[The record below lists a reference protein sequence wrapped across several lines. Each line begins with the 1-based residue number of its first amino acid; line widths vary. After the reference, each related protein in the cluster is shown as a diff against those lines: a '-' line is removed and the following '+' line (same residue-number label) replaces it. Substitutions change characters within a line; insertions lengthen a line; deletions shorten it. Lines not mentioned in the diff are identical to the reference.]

1 MQLVRKY
8 QTSGKIEEKQ
18 NKALD
23 ANKTMQEYATDWY
36 TRRAATGR
44 YEDQLGGDKL
54 QGVLERINNTKP
66 SRESFKNEDGSLSFY
81 NTAKVQDTSR
91 DVRGYHTKGTNFWS
105 SRTLLLNRD
114 TPWHEAIGHQIY
126 DELPQF
132 NAVHSRTPWFIVPE
146 DKQHQSYLNGHDESQ
161 GDEKG
166 ANIWGFRGA
175 NRQLKDS
182 NGNLYIDP
190 TRKLS
195 GKDIEEMRN
204 KGAIIPQAFNYM
216 SDDDIATLHNLY
228 ASNNRFDINDNMFN
242 FT

>member
-66 SRESFKNEDGSLSFY
+66 SRESFKNQDGSLSFY

-126 DELPQF
+126 DELPLVKWSTNSILDSIQ
-132 NAVHSRTPWFIVPE
+132 
-146 DKQHQSYLNGHDESQ
+146 DYLNEISQKSHYLQLMGESHM
-161 GDEKG
+161 E
-166 ANIWGFRGA
+166 NI
-175 NRQLKDS
+175 
-182 NGNLYIDP
+182 
-190 TRKLS
+190 
-195 GKDIEEMRN
+195 
-204 KGAIIPQAFNYM
+204 
-216 SDDDIATLHNLY
+216 
-228 ASNNRFDINDNMFN
+228 
-242 FT
+242 